1 MATKYILLI
10 LILTSVFGLFSHS
23 GFAEDL
29 TITSNPEQAD
39 IFIKSTSNDP
49 GVKIGRTP
57 LKIPMNEVVNNFA
70 KSNVFILEISKEGF
84 DSYRLL
90 LTRTGSN
97 DIELSV
103 NLEVSKNLKLV
114 KDVDYLVTQLFE
126 VQRQI
131 RIKDYVDALKRLDQ
145 LEKDFPHYSVV
156 YELKASTYY
165 LSKDFSKAL
174 SYYRKA
180 FSMNADNR
188 DAFIMKNY
196 LEEKFKLQQATG
208 G

>member
-1 MATKYILLI
+1 MKIKYMLLV
-10 LILTSVFGLFSHS
+10 LVLTFFSRWCL
-23 GFAEDL
+23 AEEL
-29 TITSNPEQAD
+29 TVTSNPEQAD
-39 IFIKSTSNDP
+39 IFIKTTSNDA

-57 LKIPMNEVVNNFA
+57 LKIPMSEVVNNFA

-84 DSYRLL
+84 DPYRVL

-103 NLEVSKNLKLV
+103 NLDVSKNLKLV

-131 RIKDYVDALKRLDQ
+131 RIKDYVDALKRLDI

-180 FSMNADNR
+180 FSMNSDNR
-188 DAFIMKNY
+188 DAYIMKLY
-196 LEEKFKLQQATG
+196 LEEKFKLEPKTG

>member
-1 MATKYILLI
+1 MKIIYLLI
-10 LILTSVFGLFSHS
+10 AVKLLSLSYWCL
-23 GFAEDL
+23 AEDL
-29 TITSNPEQAD
+29 TITSNPEQAE
-39 IFIKSTSNDP
+39 IFVKSSASDP
-49 GVKIGRTP
+49 GVKIGKTP
-57 LKIPMNEVVNNFA
+57 LKIPMNEVVTNFA
-70 KSNVFILEISKEGF
+70 KSNVFILEINKEGF
-84 DSYRLL
+84 DTYRVL

-103 NLEVSKNLKLV
+103 NMEVSKNLKLV

-131 RIKDYVDALKRLDQ
+131 RTKDYADALKKLDL
-145 LEKDFPHYSVV
+145 LEKDFPHYSCV
-156 YELKASTYY
+156 YELKGSAYY

-180 FSMNADNR
+180 FSINPDNR
-188 DAFIMKNY
+188 DAYIMKVY
-196 LEEKFKLQQATG
+196 LEEKFNLKQPTG